1 MKEVTAAIIVHDN
14 RVLIARRG
22 PGQKLAGKW
31 EFPGGKIEAGE
42 TPEACLVREIKEEL
56 GVKIEIDG
64 FFGKSIYRYKAG
76 EIRLLG
82 YKAKLISGD
91 LRVTVHSEIRW
102 IGQDE
107 LGDYDFAPPD
117 LPFVEKLGGFKL
129 IVD

>member
-56 GVKIEIDG
+56 GVDIEIDG
-64 FFGKSIYRYKAG
+64 FFGASLYRYETG

-82 YKAKLISGD
+82 YKAKWVAGD
-91 LRVTVHSEIRW
+91 IRVTVHSEIRW

-107 LGDYDFAPPD
+107 LGDYDYAPAD
-117 LPFVEKLGGFKL
+117 MPFVEKLGGE
-129 IVD
+129 

>member
-22 PGQKLAGKW
+22 LGQKLAGKW
-31 EFPGGKIEAGE
+31 EFPGGKVEAGE

-56 GVKIEIDG
+56 GVDIEIDG
-64 FFGKSIYRYKAG
+64 FFGESLYRYETG

-91 LRVTVHSEIRW
+91 LRVTVHSQIRW

-107 LGDYDFAPPD
+107 LGDYDYAPAD
-117 LPFVEKLGGFKL
+117 LPFVEKIGAEW
-129 IVD
+129 V

>member
-56 GVKIEIDG
+56 GVEIEIDG
-64 FFGKSIYRYKAG
+64 FFGESIYRYEKG

-82 YKAKLISGD
+82 YKAKLMSGD
-91 LRVTVHSEIRW
+91 IRVTVHSQIRW

-107 LGDYDFAPPD
+107 LGDYDYAPAD
-117 LPFVEKLGGFKL
+117 LPFVEKLGAEW
-129 IVD
+129 V

>member
-1 MKEVTAAIIVHDN
+1 MKEVTAAIIVHNN

-31 EFPGGKIEAGE
+31 EFPGGKIEVGE

-56 GVKIEIDG
+56 GVEIEIDE
-64 FFGKSIYRYKAG
+64 FFGESLYRYEAG

-82 YKAKLISGD
+82 YKAKWVAGD
-91 LRVTVHSEIRW
+91 IKTTVHSEIRW

-107 LGDYDFAPPD
+107 LGDYDFAPAD
-117 LPFVEKLGGFKL
+117 LPFVEKLGGE
-129 IVD
+129 